1 MVQRHQFLGVLGA
14 PLVLQSSK
22 HFDSVAVIEVHTHCR
37 PWSYT
42 SLESPGETSVGG
54 QDFPLGKGRIWHRK
68 EGSKSCISWV
78 EKGLGSIESSEASL
92 HLEVVVHLDL
102 NIKDYPQL

>member
-1 MVQRHQFLGVLGA
+1 
-14 PLVLQSSK
+14 
-22 HFDSVAVIEVHTHCR
+22 
-37 PWSYT
+37 
-42 SLESPGETSVGG
+42 LESPGETSVGG

-68 EGSKSCISWV
+68 KGSKSCISWV

-102 NIKDYPQL
+102 NIKTILNFDVKLLPRVQFFPKS